1 MSRSFAAQAVIA
13 IENARL
19 LTELRESLEQQT
31 ATAEVLQV
39 ISGSPGDLQPV
50 FEAMLE
56 NATRLCEAPFGT
68 LLLRDG
74 EVLRIAAG
82 HVPPTGSALF
92 EPGSELVVAD
102 NPGHPLVRV
111 LSTKDIYH
119 ISDLRTEPSYIA
131 GNPRVVAFVE
141 TVGARTALCVPMMKD
156 DECVGAFVTCRQEV
170 RPFTDK
176 QIALVENFA
185 AQAVIAIENARLLA
199 ELRQSLEQQTAT
211 ADVLRVISSSPSDLT
226 PVFDAMLANAARLC
240 EAQFGNLLLCEDD
253 AFRVGA
259 QHRMPTAF
267 AEHFQR
273 GTVFH
278 PGPLAPVSRAA
289 ATGDFVHIVDLTVDA
304 AYQAG
309 DPPVVAV
316 ADLGGARSMLVVPM
330 LKEGAAIGA
339 LSIFREEVR
348 PFTDKQIELVK
359 NFAAQAVIAIEN
371 ARLLT
376 ELRNRWSSRPQRRK
390 SSASSAAPSSSCSQF
405 CKASSIP
412 RRGCVTPTL
421 P

>member
-1 MSRSFAAQAVIA
+1 MLQVISSSPGELDIVFEAMLKNAVRMCAATFGNIYRWDGEAFSLLATHKTPPAFAEARRLSPLRPGSETPLGRMVANKTVIHLADALGDPSYAEQRDPVAATAIEIGGVRTALLVPMLSENELIGSFTVYRQEPRPFTEKQIDLVKSFAAQAVIA

-119 ISDLRTEPSYIA
+119 ISDLRTEPSYIG

-141 TVGARTALCVPMMKD
+141 TVGARAALCVPMMKD

-199 ELRQSLEQQTAT
+199 ELRQSLAQQTAT
-211 ADVLRVISSSPSDLT
+211 ADVLRVISSSPSDL
-226 PVFDAMLANAARLC
+226 
-240 EAQFGNLLLCEDD
+240 
-253 AFRVGA
+253 
-259 QHRMPTAF
+259 
-267 AEHFQR
+267 
-273 GTVFH
+273 
-278 PGPLAPVSRAA
+278 
-289 ATGDFVHIVDLTVDA
+289 
-304 AYQAG
+304 
-309 DPPVVAV
+309 
-316 ADLGGARSMLVVPM
+316 
-330 LKEGAAIGA
+330 
-339 LSIFREEVR
+339 
-348 PFTDKQIELVK
+348 
-359 NFAAQAVIAIEN
+359 
-371 ARLLT
+371 
-376 ELRNRWSSRPQRRK
+376 
-390 SSASSAAPSSSCSQF
+390 SQF
-405 CKASSIP
+405 LMLC
-412 RRGCVTPTL
+412 
-421 P
+421 